1 MLVSHVTQY
10 LGHVVLGRR
19 DDHCHVFGGLQVC
32 DCTPVLLHRT
42 QTLPSLGGG
51 GGGGGASHVIV
62 M

>member
-10 LGHVVLGRR
+10 LGRVVLGRR
-19 DDHCHVFGGLQVC
+19 DDHCHDFGGLQVC
-32 DCTPVLLHRT
+32 PVLIQCT

-51 GGGGGASHVIV
+51 GGGQV